1 MRELA
6 EQVLKD
12 AQDFNFNDE
21 IIAELNEGIYSIN
34 DELADRRMDLGIKR
48 LRGIEKNEMKPFHSK
63 SSSDATHI
71 SSLIQ
76 VYISFDEMKRFFM
89 EKHYI

>member
-34 DELADRRMDLGIKR
+34 DELADR
-48 LRGIEKNEMKPFHSK
+48 
-63 SSSDATHI
+63 
-71 SSLIQ
+71 
-76 VYISFDEMKRFFM
+76 
-89 EKHYI
+89 